1 MLIKSHTGSLCFQYQ
16 VNNFMKPITTYENK
30 INIEKLKYNCAKLS
44 ARYIRLLFLVGLAT

>member
-44 ARYIRLLFLVGLAT
+44 ARYMRLLFLVGLAT